1 MRRRRLRSSSL
12 HLFPLHSLRTWR
24 YLHLHLSHGSR
35 FRRSQAWM
43 HPRGAG
49 QMRHETIAIA
59 MNPRCH
65 LMMII
70 EKNKQ
75 NPSSHSRY
83 QLCFLFSYHILSGEV
98 SFEKFHRLCRVMS
111 YTKYINCNM
120 IKVKTRYF
128 MSIEDIHNCKE
139 RECQLVSL
147 KMRPCSFP

>member
-1 MRRRRLRSSSL
+1 
-12 HLFPLHSLRTWR
+12 
-24 YLHLHLSHGSR
+24 
-35 FRRSQAWM
+35 M

-83 QLCFLFSYHILSGEV
+83 QLCFLFSYHILS
-98 SFEKFHRLCRVMS
+98 KFDSSKSQCKRQVGIRGSQLREISQVVQS
-111 YTKYINCNM
+111 NVLYK
-120 IKVKTRYF
+120 
-128 MSIEDIHNCKE
+128 IH
-139 RECQLVSL
+139 QL
-147 KMRPCSFP
+147 